1 MNIKDRD
8 QYGLIGSVENELRTA
23 LEDQDS
29 NSSRIDTLLQQYRA
43 SYEDLLLKNYE
54 DALSTNIEDKLWD
67 AHVQINGRFRR
78 QLGYFRNL
86 KGKRKPVEQR
96 KVATL
101 YLRFL
106 KASQRFY
113 RGYIQKLAARS
124 CGISE
129 LTAIARKFSLDVAL
143 AAPKE
148 NTQTTPEFQH
158 AILRSCHRTLIHLGD
173 LSRYR
178 ESEIDSRNGKK
189 NWQPAIDYYDL
200 AIAIKPSSGTPHNQL
215 AIIARIRGNSMRTLY
230 HLYRAQSAYEPPP
243 RANENLD
250 LELKK
255 LRESLHPADFAFSDS
270 DATVSPSK
278 YIQRCFPLLHAC
290 YFGANDMQAYHGFED
305 SICRNICKALEG
317 RSLATEFVD
326 MAVLSNIATD
336 FLAGDRWQAEPE
348 NLLNELAFKLMQRLN
363 IRTFSSLL
371 QTVGREYQNLAKER
385 NTGNPIN
392 SAVRRLLPSLRYYSA
407 WLISRAALLSVHL
420 GDVTMDHVVKNFW
433 VTYADTMTL
442 LMSDTEIN
450 NLPRLQ
456 YLLEEDVSIIGFR
469 PLQEVQLQRKPNIS
483 AAFMRRV
490 NHEDVDLAPVPS
502 DIEVRCR
509 IQDLLED
516 ILELAKSDTIPVK
529 YIGEENCFTVEG
541 DWIDASQPRNPS
553 MRLSHRSQRFDME
566 STTDST
572 SSHNASGPLLQT
584 QMVVTKDNDSVP
596 DTSSSNMAPPS
607 STNFTSGLASAQSKV
622 GDETSYAVGDSTLA
636 VLNIIRVDPQQAPKQ
651 GSTQS
656 EHNAIS
662 QSHVSI
668 KSTPSEVSDMPDPT
682 QAPFEVIL
690 PRLHSARIKSSLDHW
705 RHQDGF
711 GDDIDFDSPN
721 VFPDSSDRIRR
732 PNGPGPTPP
741 NGQG

>member
-1 MNIKDRD
+1 
-8 QYGLIGSVENELRTA
+8 
-23 LEDQDS
+23 
-29 NSSRIDTLLQQYRA
+29 
-43 SYEDLLLKNYE
+43 
-54 DALSTNIEDKLWD
+54 
-67 AHVQINGRFRR
+67 
-78 QLGYFRNL
+78 FRNL

-129 LTAIARKFSLDVAL
+129 LTAIARKFSLD
-143 AAPKE
+143 APKE

-178 ESEIDSRNGKK
+178 ESEIDSKNGKK

-305 SICRNICKALEG
+305 SICRNIRKALEG
-317 RSLATEFVD
+317 RSLATDFVH

-371 QTVGREYQNLAKER
+371 QTVGREYQNLAQER
-385 NTGNPIN
+385 NTGNHIN

-407 WLISRAALLSVHL
+407 WLISRAALISVHL
-420 GDVTMDHVVKNFW
+420 DDVTMDHVVKNFW
-433 VTYADTMTL
+433 VTYADTMSL
-442 LMSDTEIN
+442 LMSVTEIN
-450 NLPRLQ
+450 DLPRLQ

-469 PLQEVQLQRKPNIS
+469 PLQEVQLQRKPSIS

-509 IQDLLED
+509 IRDLLED
-516 ILELAKSDTIPVK
+516 ILELAESDTIPVK
-529 YIGEENCFTVEG
+529 YVGEKKCFTVVG

-553 MRLSHRSQRFDME
+553 TRLSHRPQRFDIE

-596 DTSSSNMAPPS
+596 HTSSSNMAPPS
-607 STNFTSGLASAQSKV
+607 STNFTSSLASAQGKF
-622 GDETSYAVGDSTLA
+622 GNETSYAVGDSTLA
-636 VLNIIRVDPQQAPKQ
+636 VLNFIRVDPQQAPKQ

-656 EHNAIS
+656 EHNATS

-668 KSTPSEVSDMPDPT
+668 TSTPSEVSDMPDPT

-690 PRLHSARIKSSLDHW
+690 PRLHPARIKSSLDHW
-705 RHQDGF
+705 RH
-711 GDDIDFDSPN
+711 
-721 VFPDSSDRIRR
+721 
-732 PNGPGPTPP
+732 
-741 NGQG
+741 